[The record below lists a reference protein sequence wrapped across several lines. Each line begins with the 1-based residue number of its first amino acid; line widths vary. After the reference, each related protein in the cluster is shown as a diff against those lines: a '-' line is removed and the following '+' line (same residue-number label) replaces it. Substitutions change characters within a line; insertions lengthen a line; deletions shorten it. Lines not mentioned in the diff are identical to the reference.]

1 MALLY
6 PNVHSESE
14 GDAHLVDAFQ
24 GAVKVGGQ
32 EVGGEVDAG
41 EEPFWEGEAE
51 TRGEFPR
58 VEATEGSGGGTGGDG
73 CEGMAGCEGELYA
86 GLIAPLGVEVEGERK
101 GEVESKG
108 GVVPFNCFI
117 QFIGRGGV
125 AVVDE
130 IGVEWWVGFGV
141 LSRGG
146 VDVSVEAQA
155 DVHSVGWGGGEGYVQ
170 PYTCSEQGGGNPI
183 GAEGCQGA
191 HGGDEGVPSGRLG
204 VLIAGRL
211 GGGQGVQG

>member
-41 EEPFWEGEAE
+41 EEPFGE
-51 TRGEFPR
+51 
-58 VEATEGSGGGTGGDG
+58 
-73 CEGMAGCEGELYA
+73 
-86 GLIAPLGVEVEGERK
+86 GVEVEGERK

-191 HGGDEGVPSGRLG
+191 HGGDEGVPSRCLG

>member
-1 MALLY
+1 MVDEDVFLVGVNVALLY

-14 GDAHLVDAFQ
+14 CDAHLVDAFQ

-41 EEPFWEGEAE
+41 EEPFGEGEAE

-58 VEATEGSGGGTGGDG
+58 VEATEGSGRGTGGDG
-73 CEGMAGCEGELYA
+73 CEGVARCEGELYA

-125 AVVDE
+125 NGQIIWSGIPCNGLYLYGRVCS
-130 IGVEWWVGFGV
+130 IRCCFSKG
-141 LSRGG
+141 S
-146 VDVSVEAQA
+146 QA
-155 DVHSVGWGGGEGYVQ
+155 NV
-170 PYTCSEQGGGNPI
+170 
-183 GAEGCQGA
+183 
-191 HGGDEGVPSGRLG
+191 
-204 VLIAGRL
+204 
-211 GGGQGVQG
+211 